1 MKKYVKFVG
10 LAFFGLVAFAF
21 LFGVID
27 ALVGLG
33 DLFDVLGSDYI
44 EGYPKFLSF
53 LSWLVGLAS
62 AIGMI
67 VVSGLAILKLVKVLS
82 DDESH
87 YAVFPVVLLA
97 GIYACTQVI
106 NFIIALLFAINY
118 DYSVGGRAITTL
130 IFAIIVIALLVVTMI
145 IKSDNKLVNICT
157 LLGAW
162 LFVFVLICI
171 AFSGAGGLWLTT
183 LIFFLL
189 ATIVAMGYVVF
200 ENIDEFKA
208 LTASNTNAKPAN
220 EAKSEEAPVEAAP
233 AEEAQVEEAEAP
245 AEETEDKKT
254 NIEDQPVDITAN
266 TIPADDEKSE

>member
-27 ALVGLG
+27 SLVGLG

-44 EGYPKFLSF
+44 EGYPKFLNL
-53 LSWLVGLAS
+53 LSWIVGLAS
-62 AIGMI
+62 SIAMI
-67 VVSGLAILKLVKVLS
+67 LVSVLALLKLVKVLN

-87 YAVFPVVLLA
+87 YTVFPVVLLA
-97 GIYACTQVI
+97 GIYACSQVI

-145 IKSDNKLVNICT
+145 IKSDNKLINVCT

-200 ENIDEFKA
+200 ENVDEFKA
-208 LTASNTNAKPAN
+208 LASTNTNAKPAN
-220 EAKSEEAPVEAAP
+220 EAKVEEAPVEEAP
-233 AEEAQVEEAEAP
+233 VEEAQAEEA
-245 AEETEDKKT
+245 EDKKT

-266 TIPADDEKSE
+266 TIPADNEKSE